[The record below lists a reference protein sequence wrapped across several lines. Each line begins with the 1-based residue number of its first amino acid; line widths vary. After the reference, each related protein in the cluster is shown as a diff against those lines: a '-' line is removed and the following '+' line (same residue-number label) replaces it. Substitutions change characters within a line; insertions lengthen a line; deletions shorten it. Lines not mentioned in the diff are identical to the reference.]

1 MPLFSLRF
9 KNNIMKLEDD
19 SHEIKIQTFF
29 FNAYLGIHG
38 AFQTAESAPV
48 CDVFRMKLA
57 ADN

>member
-1 MPLFSLRF
+1 
-9 KNNIMKLEDD
+9 MKLEDD